1 MKVNI
6 YLKVTLHSLLPPF
19 TESVT
24 QSVKSEIF
32 LCVGILDTFLW
43 ETSSDSQIPSVI
55 KANIYLT
62 LRLTYTA
69 WFSFL

>member
-6 YLKVTLHSLLPPF
+6 YLNVTLDSLIPSF

-32 LCVGILDTFLW
+32 LYVGILDTFLW
-43 ETSSDSQIPSVI
+43 ETSPDS
-55 KANIYLT
+55 
-62 LRLTYTA
+62 
-69 WFSFL
+69 

>member
-6 YLKVTLHSLLPPF
+6 YLNVTLDSLIPSF

-24 QSVKSEIF
+24 QSVKSEVF
-32 LCVGILDTFLW
+32 LYVGILDTFLW
-43 ETSSDSQIPSVI
+43 ETSPDSQIPSVM
-55 KANIYLT
+55 KANIYLI

-69 WFSFL
+69 WFSFF